1 MASPQAKIVL
11 LDYKDIPVHD
21 ELGIKHVSLFVRVYG
36 ELSSQVSGNKP
47 FKLKHFI
54 SKANPHQTLI
64 SFGGAWSNHLLALSA
79 VAKALGRKSVGV
91 IRGERPTVLSPY
103 LLAMQENGMFLLFV
117 SREDFRRKEEQE
129 FLDILRSKFE
139 NPFIIPEGG
148 AGKSG
153 VEGASE
159 MVSVS
164 ENYDVVFLPG
174 ATGTTLAGI
183 AKKLM
188 GSSTNVGCVQVLK
201 GENILFNELKRTANI
216 NLDSFK
222 NVEVFEQFHFGGYA
236 KKTAEL
242 LEFQKDWI
250 IRTSIP
256 VDLVYGAKALF
267 GLFRLIENGHYDEGT
282 RILYLHTGGLGPV

>member
-21 ELGIKHVSLFVRVYG
+21 ELDIKHVSLFVRVYG

-79 VAKALGRKSVGV
+79 VAKDLGRKSVGV

-201 GENILFNELKRTANI
+201 GENILCNELKRTANI

>member
-1 MASPQAKIVL
+1 LASPQAKIVL

-21 ELGIKHVSLFVRVYG
+21 ELDIKHVSLFVRVYG
-36 ELSSQVSGNKP
+36 DLSSQVSGNKP

-79 VAKALGRKSVGV
+79 VAKDLGRKSVGV

-201 GENILFNELKRTANI
+201 GENILCNELKRTANI

>member
-21 ELGIKHVSLFVRVYG
+21 ELDIKHVSLFVRVYG

-79 VAKALGRKSVGV
+79 VAKDLGRKSVGV